1 LAGRIFHSL
10 GDQVFETI
18 KEHIINNTYH
28 PGVVLQID
36 KIAAEFGVST
46 TPVREALLRLEGIG
60 LVDIERN
67 KGAVVTQV
75 SEKKSTYV
83 WEFRRLLE
91 GRVARDAAVGVSDN
105 QIDEVEA
112 KLKKVQEH
120 PDDFNLYQ
128 ESDSAIH
135 SLLSSCT
142 ENPLILESLANLSVH
157 ARRIRYFAE
166 NGPFR
171 EEVIEQVNRDHAE
184 IITALRLHNPDKVEE
199 AVDRHL
205 RNAEERTR
213 KALAGIA
220 KKAAGE

>member
-1 LAGRIFHSL
+1 MAGRIFHSL

-75 SEKKSTYV
+75 SEKKSRYV

-91 GRVARDAAVGVSDN
+91 CRVARDAATGCSDA
-105 QIDEVEA
+105 QIDAVEL
-112 KLKKVQEH
+112 KLKKVHEH
-120 PDDFNLYQ
+120 PDDFAIYQ
-128 ESDSAIH
+128 ESDSALH
-135 SLLSSCT
+135 GLLSSCT

-157 ARRIRYFAE
+157 AKRIRYFAE

-171 EEVIEQVNRDHAE
+171 EEVIEQVTEDHSE
-184 IITALRLHNPDKVEE
+184 IIAALRLHDPDKVED
-199 AVDRHL
+199 AVNRHL
-205 RNAEERTR
+205 QNAEERTR
-213 KALAGIA
+213 KALSGIPD
-220 KKAAGE
+220 KATIN